1 MLRRIAAVAGFL
13 GAVALLP
20 ATAWAEELKNTISS
34 EVSTGTTGYDGVR
47 KSKDSDWTVFTVPA
61 NYVINKDKT
70 KVNVI
75 SERGSEHTYK
85 VEYADFV
92 QIIPDTDLKQP
103 TTIKVMTHARSAKG
117 AGGGGGGM
125 KLSLDVYYVK
135 YK

>member
-1 MLRRIAAVAGFL
+1 MLRRIALVAALL
-13 GAVALLP
+13 GAVAFHP
-20 ATAWAEELKNTISS
+20 SQVGAEELKNTVSS
-34 EVSTGTTGYDGVR
+34 EVSTGTTGSNGVR
-47 KSKDSDWTVFTVPA
+47 KSKDSDWTVWTVPA

-70 KVNVI
+70 KVNII

-85 VEYADFV
+85 VEYTDFV

-103 TTIKVMTHARSAKG
+103 TTIRIMTHARSAKG

-125 KLSLDVYYVK
+125 KIAVDVYYVK